1 MAIKDRLSNDLKDAM
16 RQRDALRRDTIRLL
30 LSAIGYEEKAKRT
43 DALEDDAVMQ
53 VLSKQAQQRRDSIEA
68 YQKGNRSDLVAR
80 EEAELAVVVEYLPQP
95 LTAEEIAD
103 IVQSAVAELN
113 ASGPQDMG
121 KVMGRVMPQVRARAD
136 GKQVSALVNQ
146 TLRGLSA

>member
-16 RQRDALRRDTIRLL
+16 RQRDAVRRDTIRLL

-80 EEAELAVVVEYLPQP
+80 EEAELAIVTEYLPQP
-95 LTAEEIAD
+95 LTAEEIEG

-121 KVMGRVMPQVRARAD
+121 KVMGKVMPQVRARAD

>member
-1 MAIKDRLSNDLKDAM
+1 MPLKETLTNDLKDAM
-16 RQRDALRRDTIRLL
+16 RQRDNVKRDTIRLL

-43 DALEDDAVMQ
+43 DALEDDAVLQ

-68 YQKGNRSDLVAR
+68 YQKGNRPDLVAK
-80 EEAELAVVVEYLPQP
+80 EEAELAIVTQYLPQP
-95 LTAEEIAD
+95 LDAD
-103 IVQSAVAELN
+103 EVEAIVQSAIADVN

-121 KVMGRVMPQVRARAD
+121 KVMGRIMPQVRGRAD

-146 TLRGLSA
+146 KLRSM

>member
-1 MAIKDRLSNDLKDAM
+1 MALKDRLSNDLKDAM
-16 RQRDALRRDTIRLL
+16 RQRDAVRRDTIRLL

-43 DALEDDAVMQ
+43 DALEDNAVTQ

-68 YQKGNRSDLVAR
+68 YRQGSRPDLVAK
-80 EEAELAVVVEYLPQP
+80 EEAELAIVIEYLPQP
-95 LTAEEIAD
+95 LTPEEIKS
-103 IVQSAVAELN
+103 IVQSAIAEVN
-113 ASGPQDMG
+113 AGGPQDMG

>member
-80 EEAELAVVVEYLPQP
+80 EEAELAIVTEYLPQP

-121 KVMGRVMPQVRARAD
+121 KVMGKVMPQVRARAD

>member
-16 RQRDALRRDTIRLL
+16 RQRDAVRRDTIRLL

-43 DALEDDAVMQ
+43 DALGDDAVMQ

-80 EEAELAVVVEYLPQP
+80 EEAELAIVVEYLPQP

-121 KVMGRVMPQVRARAD
+121 KVMGKVMPQVRARAD